1 MACKNKADKALASM
15 QGIAP
20 GVPRIYSQNQQMM
33 GNRAAVRDVRDEEI
47 DRLLAEVAHYRASS
61 LQKVNVQQQES
72 MQYQQTYEDYLRD
85 EREST
90 EASLQGLDSDYP
102 QGFD

>member
-1 MACKNKADKALASM
+1 M

-20 GVPRIYSQNQQMM
+20 GIPRIYSQNSQMT
-33 GNRAAVRDVRDEEI
+33 GNRAAVRDPRDDEI

-61 LQKVNVQQQES
+61 VQRVTVQQPETA
-72 MQYQQTYEDYLRD
+72 QYQQTYEDYLRD

-90 EASLQGLDSDYP
+90 EAALQGLDSDYP

>member
-1 MACKNKADKALASM
+1 MSNSRTIRASLSR
-15 QGIAP
+15 IAY
-20 GVPRIYSQNQQMM
+20 IYVLH
-33 GNRAAVRDVRDEEI
+33 RAAVRDVSDEEI

>member
-1 MACKNKADKALASM
+1 M
-15 QGIAP
+15 QRIAP
-20 GVPRIYSQNQQMM
+20 VVPRIYSQNSQVT
-33 GNRAAVRDVRDEEI
+33 GNRAVVRDARDDEI

-61 LQKVNVQQQES
+61 VQRVNVQQPETA
-72 MQYQQTYEDYLRD
+72 QYQQTYEDYLRD